1 MTFLPFLAVVP
12 SPYPPSDIVYPVCFL
27 NSATK
32 NFNLLLAEFAS
43 IGSPVQPAEQGTEA
57 D

>member
-1 MTFLPFLAVVP
+1 
-12 SPYPPSDIVYPVCFL
+12 
-27 NSATK
+27 
-32 NFNLLLAEFAS
+32 LAEFAS

>member
-1 MTFLPFLAVVP
+1 VGFVKAGMITVSEVILT
-12 SPYPPSDIVYPVCFL
+12 I
-27 NSATK
+27 
-32 NFNLLLAEFAS
+32 LLAEFAS